1 MTTGG
6 NAPVEPSPVRGMQAF
21 QSGLPVRL
29 IATRRLDLLTCA
41 EDEPLAHVV
50 ERNRDAKF
58 DFLPVTG
65 RKVGTEGQIVGML
78 EMATLQDDAAP
89 RATSAE
95 YMSALSERYLV
106 GADAS
111 IIEFIRHADERPC
124 RLTVAG
130 ETISG
135 LVCLYDMQKLP
146 ARAALF
152 AMITQLEISMTELI
166 ASRYGDGDTW
176 LKCLT
181 ADRRAKVDHEIADA
195 KQKDALV
202 NPLLYTQFGD
212 KVTIL
217 RKSGYIEHKNR
228 FRGDMT
234 AIQRLRDSL
243 AHANDYA
250 GTRDECRA
258 VCQAVRSVDFWLTA
272 LPEAQAK
279 TAATGERSA
288 AGGE

>member
-1 MTTGG
+1 MSARTDSAIEATP
-6 NAPVEPSPVRGMQAF
+6 NADMRAF

-29 IATRRLDLLTCA
+29 IATPRADLMICA
-41 EDEPLAHVV
+41 EDEPLACVI
-50 ERNRDAKF
+50 ERNRDTKF
-58 DFLPVTG
+58 DYVPVIG
-65 RKVGTEGQIVGML
+65 RGVDDDGQIVGLL
-78 EMATLQDDAAP
+78 ELAAFQDGTAP
-89 RATSAE
+89 SITSAE
-95 YMSALSERYLV
+95 HMNALSERYLV

-124 RLTVAG
+124 RLTVSG

-152 AMITQLEISMTELI
+152 AMITQLEISMAESI
-166 ASRYGDGDTW
+166 ARLYGDPGVW
-176 LKCLT
+176 LKRLT
-181 ADRRAKVDHEIADA
+181 AERREKIDHEIRDA
-195 KQKDALV
+195 RQQDAFV

-217 RKSGYIEHKNR
+217 RKHGCIEQKNR
-228 FRGDMT
+228 LRGDME

-250 GTRDECRA
+250 GTREECRT
-258 VCQAVRSVDFWLTA
+258 VSKTVRSMDFWMVA
-272 LPEAQAK
+272 LAEVQAK
-279 TAATGERSA
+279 VVATGERGSA
-288 AGGE
+288 DGK

>member
-1 MTTGG
+1 M
-6 NAPVEPSPVRGMQAF
+6 NARTDTPVDTISSAGMRAF

-29 IATRRLDLLTCA
+29 IATQRADLMTCA
-41 EDEPLAHVV
+41 KDEPLARVI
-50 ERNRDAKF
+50 ERNRDTRF
-58 DFLPVTG
+58 DYLPVIG
-65 RKVGTEGQIVGML
+65 KAEDDEGQIVGML
-78 EMATLQDDAAP
+78 EMAAVTGIAGSFAAGE
-89 RATSAE
+89 R
-95 YMSALSERYLV
+95 MNMLSERYLV

-166 ASRYGDGDTW
+166 AGLYGVGGAW
-176 LKCLT
+176 LTCLT

-217 RKSGYIEHKNR
+217 RKSECVERKNR

-258 VCQAVRSVDFWLTA
+258 VCETVRNMDFWLAA
-272 LPEAQAK
+272 LAEAQAK
-279 TAATGERSA
+279 IAAMGQRSFA
-288 AGGE
+288 DGK